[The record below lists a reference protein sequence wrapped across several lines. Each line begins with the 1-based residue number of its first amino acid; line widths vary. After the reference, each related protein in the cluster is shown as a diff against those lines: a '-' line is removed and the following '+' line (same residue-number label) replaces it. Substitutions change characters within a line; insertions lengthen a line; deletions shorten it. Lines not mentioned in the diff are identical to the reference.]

1 VHYWGDLDSHGFA
14 ILDQLRAHLPHAQ
27 ALLMDAATLHAHR
40 AQWVPEPAP
49 ALRQL
54 TRLRGREAALC
65 QSLITGQTRLEQ
77 ERLAFGWVQRA
88 LAAL

>member
-1 VHYWGDLDSHGFA
+1 
-14 ILDQLRAHLPHAQ
+14 
-27 ALLMDAATLHAHR
+27 
-40 AQWVPEPAP
+40 VPEPAP

-54 TRLRGREAALC
+54 TRLSAPEAALC